1 LLSISSRRKAEQGK
15 GDAAVSNAELAA
27 MCRQFASLMHAKVNI
42 LDIFRALKEQTE
54 NPYLRQIID
63 TVREDV
69 EMGRSLA
76 AALSRYPDVFSPFFI
91 SMVRQG
97 EQEGELDVILG
108 DLANHYEGA
117 AAQGG
122 SPLRVTDSAMMAW
135 QAAVDTLQ
143 ALFMW
148 LAFLVGLCLLAAG
161 LTWYATALQELPG
174 ETLPNVLLAA
184 SVVMLIGGLV
194 LMARRKW

>member
-1 LLSISSRRKAEQGK
+1 MLSTSNRRKAEQGK
-15 GDAAVSNAELAA
+15 SDAGVSNAELAVL
-27 MCRQFASLMHAKVNI
+27 CRQFASLMHAKVNI
-42 LDIFRALKEQTE
+42 LDIFRALKEQTD

-97 EQEGELDVILG
+97 EQEGELDVILS
-108 DLANHYEGA
+108 DLANHYEMAGESSA
-117 AAQGG
+117 
-122 SPLRVTDSAMMAW
+122 PLRATDSATMAW
-135 QAAVDTLQ
+135 RAAVDSLQ

-161 LTWYATALQELPG
+161 LTWYATTLQELPG

-184 SVVMLIGGLV
+184 SAVMLIGGLV
-194 LMARRKW
+194 LMVRRRW

>member
-1 LLSISSRRKAEQGK
+1 MLSISNRRKAQQGK
-15 GDAAVSNAELAA
+15 ADAGVSNAELAVF
-27 MCRQFASLMHAKVNI
+27 CRQFASLMHAKVNI
-42 LDIFRALKEQTE
+42 LDIFRALKEQTD
-54 NPYLRQIID
+54 NPYLRQIVD

-97 EQEGELDVILG
+97 EQEGELDVILS
-108 DLANHYEGA
+108 DLANHYETAGQGSSSTRMTDGA
-117 AAQGG
+117 
-122 SPLRVTDSAMMAW
+122 TMAW
-135 QAAVDTLQ
+135 QAVVDALQ

-148 LAFLVGLCLLAAG
+148 LAFLIGLCLLAAG
-161 LTWYATALQELPG
+161 LTWYATSLQELPG

-194 LMARRKW
+194 LMVRRRW

>member
-1 LLSISSRRKAEQGK
+1 MLSISNWRKTERGK
-15 GDAAVSNAELAA
+15 GDAGVSNAELAVF
-27 MCRQFASLMHAKVNI
+27 CRQFASLMHAKVNI
-42 LDIFRALKEQTE
+42 LDIFRALKEQTD

-108 DLANHYEGA
+108 DLANHYETAG
-117 AAQGG
+117 QGTG
-122 SPLRVTDSAMMAW
+122 PTRATDSATMAW
-135 QAAVDTLQ
+135 QGAIDALQ

-148 LAFLVGLCLLAAG
+148 LTFLVGLCLLAAG
-161 LTWYATALQELPG
+161 LTWYATSLQELPG
-174 ETLPNVLLAA
+174 DILPNVLLAA
-184 SVVMLIGGLV
+184 AAVMIIGGLV
-194 LMARRKW
+194 LMARRRW